1 MLPRACLTVPAL
13 LSALLLQLCGADNVA
28 QESFSHMERVPREP
42 KQLYGSYSSG
52 CRTEYDHVSV
62 VKQVPSFS
70 KHCTKVDETK
80 CKTVFKNSFTTK
92 METQCTP
99 TFNTACD
106 NTVQTAYK
114 QDCKII
120 KDIECRIVNLED
132 SHGGHTSKKIC
143 EDVPTEK
150 CVPVPVKVEGN
161 SCVNVPTQTCD
172 TVPVVASNPVPSKQ
186 CFKKPRKVC
195 QTLVTTKP
203 KVVTAR
209 IPKQVCDH
217 SAENHVVKASP
228 AAAKKAPGFPQAPGP
243 AAKAKTA
250 GLAGLGSEIREKEFS
265 IRRADDLLAQEA
277 AEGRTSDY
285 GNLVLDQDMEAYL
298 TPSEAQTFL

>member
-1 MLPRACLTVPAL
+1 MSFSLRVI
-13 LSALLLQLCGADNVA
+13 LSAILHLTLADNVA
-28 QESFSHMERVPREP
+28 QESFSHRQAVLQP

-80 CKTVFKNSFTTK
+80 CKTIFKNSFTTK
-92 METQCTP
+92 METQCAP
-99 TFNTACD
+99 TFDTSCN
-106 NTVQTAYK
+106 NMVQTAYK

-132 SHGGHTSKKIC
+132 SHGGHASKKIC

-161 SCVNVPTQTCD
+161 SCVNVPTQSCQ
-172 TVPVVASNPVPSKQ
+172 TVPVVASNPVPQKQ

-217 SAENHVVKASP
+217 SAENHHIKQNPTGVK
-228 AAAKKAPGFPQAPGP
+228 KTPGFKP
-243 AAKAKTA
+243 ASKIVKSNTDGVTGAQVA
-250 GLAGLGSEIREKEFS
+250 GKDFNM
-265 IRRADDLLAQEA
+265 RRADDLLAEEA
-277 AEGRTSDY
+277 EARSSDY
-285 GNLVLDQDMEAYL
+285 GNLVVDEDRGMFV
-298 TPSEAQTFL
+298 TPSQAKHFL

>member
-1 MLPRACLTVPAL
+1 MAPRACFPVPAL
-13 LSALLLQLCGADNVA
+13 ISALLLQLCGADNVA
-28 QESFSHMERVPREP
+28 QESFSHVERVAREP

-99 TFNTACD
+99 SFDTACD

-209 IPKQVCDH
+209 IPKQVCEH
-217 SAENHVVKASP
+217 STQNHLVKQNP
-228 AAAKKAPGFPQAPGP
+228 AAAKKAPK
-243 AAKAKTA
+243 AAKAGT
-250 GLAGLGSEIREKEFS
+250 GGLGGGLGAEQAVSEKEFS
-265 IRRADDLLAQEA
+265 IRRADDLLASQP
-277 AEGRTSDY
+277 AEGRSSDY
-285 GNLVLDQDMEAYL
+285 GNIVVDPTMGAYL